1 MKNILKK
8 LGIIR
13 GTKIHSFLVLFKPIY
28 GFIKPPVRSYSQK
41 GEDLLVDA
49 FFNRRSNG
57 YYLDIG
63 CFHPKWVSNT
73 HLFHKKGWSGTVVDI
88 DKFKL
93 KWFKRFRKSKVNI
106 IHSAVVDKPKGI
118 SVSKVYKF
126 IDHGISLIDTLDI
139 KTAEDNR
146 LKGWGEFK
154 IEEINTI
161 DINTLLDSLPHVNFL
176 NIDVEGMDSK
186 IVSSIDLTK
195 YKIDLI
201 LFEDTQVYGGT
212 KILTK
217 KLEGSGY
224 FHLFT
229 SGGSVCYAL
238 QKNS

>member
-1 MKNILKK
+1 M
-8 LGIIR
+8 
-13 GTKIHSFLVLFKPIY
+13 
-28 GFIKPPVRSYSQK
+28 
-41 GEDLLVDA
+41 
-49 FFNRRSNG
+49 
-57 YYLDIG
+57 
-63 CFHPKWVSNT
+63 
-73 HLFHKKGWSGTVVDI
+73 
-88 DKFKL
+88 
-93 KWFKRFRKSKVNI
+93 
-106 IHSAVVDKPKGI
+106 
-118 SVSKVYKF
+118 
-126 IDHGISLIDTLDI
+126 
-139 KTAEDNR
+139 
-146 LKGWGEFK
+146 
-154 IEEINTI
+154 
-161 DINTLLDSLPHVNFL
+161 PHVNFL